1 MLCEM
6 RTMSCG
12 TTRPAPRFRCP
23 TSLLPIWPA
32 GSPTARPEASSRVC
46 GVRPQRRCHVGV
58 APSSMALPSR
68 PGRNPQPSSTIST
81 TGVRAARVLF
91 ILKGM
96 QVSQV
101 LRALPVVL
109 GLARPLSA
117 QADLRVKTE
126 GEWFYQEPDGRRL
139 ARLARGAVVTEG
151 GGGAGGGGGG
161 GSGEAR
167 RDWVQVTLE
176 GWIFGGSVGPTER
189 PGFDLAVT
197 RALDE
202 NLRAVPLS
210 TGTLVARLNRGFA
223 LNRIGDSGRWVHVR
237 RSGWM
242 KRAALEPTATVASPG
257 PASRSDTGHGGSTT
271 GVRPGGGRTQHLP
284 ALSTLPARSP
294 RAAPRCTARLR
305 GRRPGRSR
313 RRRRCACW

>member
-32 GSPTARPEASSRVC
+32 GSPTARPEASSSVC
-46 GVRPQRRCHVGV
+46 GTRPQSRCHVGV

-151 GGGAGGGGGG
+151 GGGGGGAGGGGGGG

-197 RALDE
+197 HAPDE
-202 NLRAVPLS
+202 NLRAV
-210 TGTLVARLNRGFA
+210 
-223 LNRIGDSGRWVHVR
+223 
-237 RSGWM
+237 
-242 KRAALEPTATVASPG
+242 
-257 PASRSDTGHGGSTT
+257 
-271 GVRPGGGRTQHLP
+271 
-284 ALSTLPARSP
+284 
-294 RAAPRCTARLR
+294 
-305 GRRPGRSR
+305 
-313 RRRRCACW
+313 